1 VPASLRRAPGSV
13 EGKKEILS
21 FSGRLSFFNIRNVF
35 AFVIKGR
42 HVLVCG
48 TGLWWS
54 NIFIVLDACKTDTP
68 AFNRSTTEGLFSV
81 PLSLFVFYL
90 EKLLPPPSSVR
101 VGLRQ

>member
-1 VPASLRRAPGSV
+1 V

-42 HVLVCG
+42 HALVCG